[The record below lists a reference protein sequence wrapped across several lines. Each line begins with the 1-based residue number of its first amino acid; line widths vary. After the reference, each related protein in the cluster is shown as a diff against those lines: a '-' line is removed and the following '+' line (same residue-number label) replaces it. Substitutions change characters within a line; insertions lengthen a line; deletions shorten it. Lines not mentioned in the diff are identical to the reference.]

1 MFDYGYRIAIALNY
15 LNSLVD
21 CNSIEESDLHN
32 LMILIDPDEDNEEL
46 IADAISYAN
55 MLSSMSVAK
64 SMCMISNAASMIN
77 SAASMFKKEL
87 EYVATMM
94 QRNDPNGTYTP
105 DEIARK
111 PLAYIEV
118 LEQWKEDCGY
128 EGVPAWIDKC
138 IDYLMLLLK

>member
-1 MFDYGYRIAIALNY
+1 MFDYEYRIAIALNY

-21 CNSIEESDLHN
+21 CNNVEESDLHN
-32 LMILIDPDEDNEEL
+32 LMILIDPDEDDEEL
-46 IADAISYAN
+46 IADAVNYAS
-55 MLSSMSVAK
+55 MLSSMATAK
-64 SMCMISNAASMIN
+64 YALLIN

-105 DEIARK
+105 EEIARK

-118 LEQWKEDCGY
+118 LERWKEDCSY

>member
-1 MFDYGYRIAIALNY
+1 MFDYEYRIAITLNY

-21 CNSIEESDLHN
+21 CNNVEESDLHN
-32 LMILIDPDEDNEEL
+32 LMILIDPDENDEEL
-46 IADAISYAN
+46 IADAINYAS
-55 MLSSMSVAK
+55 MLSSMATAK
-64 SMCMISNAASMIN
+64 YALLIN
-77 SAASMFKKEL
+77 SAANMFKKEL

-105 DEIARK
+105 EEIARK

>member
-1 MFDYGYRIAIALNY
+1 MFDYEYRIAIALNY

-21 CNSIEESDLHN
+21 CNNVEESDLHN
-32 LMILIDPDEDNEEL
+32 LMILIDPDEDDEEL
-46 IADAISYAN
+46 IAEAINYAS
-55 MLSSMSVAK
+55 MLSSMATAK
-64 SMCMISNAASMIN
+64 YALMINNAAN
-77 SAASMFKKEL
+77 MFKKEL

-105 DEIARK
+105 EEIARK

-128 EGVPAWIDKC
+128 EGAPAWIDKC

>member
-1 MFDYGYRIAIALNY
+1 MFDYEYRIAIALNY

-21 CNSIEESDLHN
+21 CDSIEESDLHN
-32 LMILIDPDEDNEEL
+32 LMILIDPDEDDEEL
-46 IADAISYAN
+46 IADAINYAS

-64 SMCMISNAASMIN
+64 SMSIIS
-77 SAASMFKKEL
+77 SMFKKEL

>member
-1 MFDYGYRIAIALNY
+1 MFDYEYRIAIALNY

-21 CNSIEESDLHN
+21 CNNVEESDLHN
-32 LMILIDPDEDNEEL
+32 LMILIDPDEDDEEM
-46 IADAISYAN
+46 ITDAINYAN
-55 MLSSMSVAK
+55 MLSSMSIAK
-64 SMCMISNAASMIN
+64 SVSMIN
-77 SAASMFKKEL
+77 DMFKKEL

-105 DEIARK
+105 EEIARK

>member
-1 MFDYGYRIAIALNY
+1 MFDYEYRIAIALNY

-21 CNSIEESDLHN
+21 CDNVEESDLHN
-32 LMILIDPDEDNEEL
+32 LMILIDPDEDDEEL
-46 IADAISYAN
+46 IADAINYAN
-55 MLSSMSVAK
+55 MLSSMATAK
-64 SMCMISNAASMIN
+64 YACMIN
-77 SAASMFKKEL
+77 SMFKKEL

-105 DEIARK
+105 DELART

>member
-1 MFDYGYRIAIALNY
+1 MFDYEYRIAIALNY

-21 CNSIEESDLHN
+21 CNSVEESDLHN
-32 LMILIDPDEDNEEL
+32 LMILIDPDEDDEEL
-46 IADAISYAN
+46 IADAINYAS

-64 SMCMISNAASMIN
+64 SMSMINSVASMLN

-94 QRNDPNGTYTP
+94 QRNDPNGSYTP
-105 DEIARK
+105 EEIARK

>member
-1 MFDYGYRIAIALNY
+1 MFDYEYRIAIALSY

-21 CNSIEESDLHN
+21 CNNVEESDLHN

-46 IADAISYAN
+46 ITDAINYAN
-55 MLSSMSVAK
+55 MLSSMATAK
-64 SMCMISNAASMIN
+64 YACMIN
-77 SAASMFKKEL
+77 SMFKKEL

>member
-1 MFDYGYRIAIALNY
+1 MFDYEYRIAIALNY

-21 CNSIEESDLHN
+21 CDNVEESDLHN
-32 LMILIDPDEDNEEL
+32 LMILIDPDEDDEEMV
-46 IADAISYAN
+46 ADAINYAN
-55 MLSSMSVAK
+55 MLSSMSIAK
-64 SMCMISNAASMIN
+64 SMSMIN
-77 SAASMFKKEL
+77 NMFKKEL

-94 QRNDPNGTYTP
+94 QHNDPNGTYTP
-105 DEIARK
+105 EEIARK

>member
-1 MFDYGYRIAIALNY
+1 MKIELNINATQLAMLTRAIRYGVEQVY
-15 LNSLVD
+15 NSGGEIKVFLD
-21 CNSIEESDLHN
+21 AE
-32 LMILIDPDEDNEEL
+32 NEGQL
-46 IADAISYAN
+46 GAADA
-55 MLSSMSVAK
+55 MLELCHSLEK
-64 SMCMISNAASMIN
+64 KLQPHL
-77 SAASMFKKEL
+77 FTKEL
-87 EYVATMM
+87 SYVATMM

-105 DEIARK
+105 EEIARK

>member
-1 MFDYGYRIAIALNY
+1 MFDYEYRIAIALNY

-21 CNSIEESDLHN
+21 CSNVEESDLHN
-32 LMILIDPDEDNEEL
+32 LMILIDPDEDDEEL
-46 IADAISYAN
+46 IADAINYAS
-55 MLSSMSVAK
+55 MLSSMSIAK
-64 SMCMISNAASMIN
+64 SMSMIN
-77 SAASMFKKEL
+77 SAASSMFKKEL

-105 DEIARK
+105 EEIARK

>member
-1 MFDYGYRIAIALNY
+1 MFDYEYRIAIALNY

-21 CNSIEESDLHN
+21 CSNVEESDLHN
-32 LMILIDPDEDNEEL
+32 LMILIDPDEDDEEL
-46 IADAISYAN
+46 IADAINYAS
-55 MLSSMSVAK
+55 MLSSMATAK
-64 SMCMISNAASMIN
+64 YALLIN
-77 SAASMFKKEL
+77 SAANMFKKEL

-105 DEIARK
+105 EEIARK

>member
-1 MFDYGYRIAIALNY
+1 MFDYEYRIAIALNY

-21 CNSIEESDLHN
+21 CNNVEESDLHN
-32 LMILIDPDEDNEEL
+32 LMILIDPDEDDEEM
-46 IADAISYAN
+46 IADAINYAN
-55 MLSSMSVAK
+55 MLSSMAAAK
-64 SMCMISNAASMIN
+64 YACMINN
-77 SAASMFKKEL
+77 MFKKEL

>member
-1 MFDYGYRIAIALNY
+1 MFDYEYRIAIALNY

-21 CNSIEESDLHN
+21 CDSIEESDLHN
-32 LMILIDPDEDNEEL
+32 LMILIDPDEDDEEL
-46 IADAISYAN
+46 IADAINYAS

-64 SMCMISNAASMIN
+64 SMSIISSV
-77 SAASMFKKEL
+77 FKKEL

>member
-1 MFDYGYRIAIALNY
+1 MFDYEYRIAIALSY

-21 CNSIEESDLHN
+21 CNNVEESDLHN

-46 IADAISYAN
+46 IADAINYAN
-55 MLSSMSVAK
+55 MLSSMATAK
-64 SMCMISNAASMIN
+64 YACMINNI
-77 SAASMFKKEL
+77 FKKEL

>member
-1 MFDYGYRIAIALNY
+1 MFDYEYRIAIALNY

-21 CNSIEESDLHN
+21 CDNVEESDLHN
-32 LMILIDPDEDNEEL
+32 LMILIDPDEDDEEL
-46 IADAISYAN
+46 IADAVNYAN
-55 MLSSMSVAK
+55 MLSSMATAK
-64 SMCMISNAASMIN
+64 YACMIN
-77 SAASMFKKEL
+77 SMFKKEL